1 MSSIGVSYTPS
12 GGSPVYNFVL
22 SDFTDTTL
30 PRSYSNVAAFSQSA
44 SGTLIIDGPAYE
56 QKRIWAVSTIMTN
69 AEAVSFDAMFKAWD
83 ADRASGL
90 SAAVGIIDETF
101 GPQINTSA
109 VFSTAPT
116 FGMFGNDMTKVVV
129 SFGLSE
135 I

>member
-22 SDFTDTTL
+22 KDFTDTAL
-30 PRSYSNVAAFSQSA
+30 PRTYSNAAAFSQSV
-44 SGTLIIDGPAYE
+44 SGSVIVDGPAYS
-56 QKRIWAVSTIMTN
+56 QKHIWAVSTIMSE
-69 AEAVSFDAMFKAWD
+69 ADAVSFDAMFKAWD

-90 SAAVGIIDETF
+90 SAAVGIIDQTF
-101 GPQINTSA
+101 GPQISTSA

-116 FGMFGNDMTKVVV
+116 YAMFGNNMSNVVV

>member
-12 GGSPVYNFVL
+12 GGSPVYNFVI
-22 SDFTDTTL
+22 DKFTDTAL
-30 PRSYSNVAAFSQSA
+30 PRSYSNSASFSQSV
-44 SGTLIIDGPAYE
+44 SGTLVIDGPAYS
-56 QKRIWAVSTIMTN
+56 QKRIWAISTIMSN
-69 AEAVSFDAMFKAWD
+69 AEAASFDSMFQAWD
-83 ADRASGL
+83 ADRSSGL

-116 FGMFGNDMTKVVV
+116 YAMFGNNMTNVVV